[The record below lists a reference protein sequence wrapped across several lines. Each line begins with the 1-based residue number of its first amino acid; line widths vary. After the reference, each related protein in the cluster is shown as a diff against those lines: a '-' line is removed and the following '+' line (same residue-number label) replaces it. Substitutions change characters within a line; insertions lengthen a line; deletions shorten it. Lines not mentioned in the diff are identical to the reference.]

1 MADTKTKLYAEK
13 KVIEYG
19 NQRIPVD
26 DGVTLEQAKQQMAR
40 FFPELADP
48 KVETKKAGTETTWV
62 FSKKAGTKG
71 VTDCQ
76 RVAAALTKLPAW
88 VAVQPEIIAAIT
100 GQDVAEVDVE
110 ELVTDL
116 NKQAALVAEARQTLL
131 DVPAATGPAGD
142 VL

>member
-1 MADTKTKLYAEK
+1 MADIR
-13 KVIEYG
+13 VIEYG

-26 DGVTLEQAKQQMAR
+26 AGVTQEQAKQQMAR

-48 KVETKKAGTETTWV
+48 KIESKKEGDKTVWV

-76 RVAAALTKLPAW
+76 RVAAALAKLPAW
-88 VAVQPEIIAAIT
+88 QAVPPAVADAIQRQE
-100 GQDVAEVDVE
+100 G
-110 ELVTDL
+110 
-116 NKQAALVAEARQTLL
+116 AALDEADTLVESLRAQAQAVHAARQALL
-131 DVPAATGPAGD
+131 DVPAAGAPAGD